1 MLMTIDSYPPIKKE
15 IYVTI
20 DKLALEDMEIL
31 MGPMT
36 DEADEIIVDALLRKF
51 KIRASVKKSE
61 LKDIVNFK

>member
-1 MLMTIDSYPPIKKE
+1 
-15 IYVTI
+15 
-20 DKLALEDMEIL
+20 
-31 MGPMT
+31 MT